1 MDRVRTS
8 VNELSEQYG
17 LELKCLKGKF
27 RYNLRS
33 QKRFVAC
40 QDCRATPNIVYTPPD
55 HIIQVFQINESH
67 DFLRIRI
74 MCGSCTG
81 ERKNLLFVQTHIL
94 HRCFMLG
101 FTSTSSTLPQ

>member
-17 LELKCLKGKF
+17 LELKCLKSKF

-40 QDCRATPNIVYTPPD
+40 EDCRASANCIYTPPVAYFTKD
-55 HIIQVFQINESH
+55 SSTKHFKIFNKLKFFWKWVSPWS
-67 DFLRIRI
+67 LRSGSVKRK
-74 MCGSCTG
+74 CGSVKC
-81 ERKNLLFVQTHIL
+81 RI
-94 HRCFMLG
+94 
-101 FTSTSSTLPQ
+101 S